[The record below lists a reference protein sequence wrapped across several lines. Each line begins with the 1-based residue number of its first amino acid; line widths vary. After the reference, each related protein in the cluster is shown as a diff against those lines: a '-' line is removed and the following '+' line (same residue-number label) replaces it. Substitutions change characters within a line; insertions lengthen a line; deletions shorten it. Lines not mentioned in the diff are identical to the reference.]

1 MYKYF
6 DFRYFSILES
16 ILKVDPEFL
25 NLIKSIAD
33 NGNPVGSMLNNLI
46 NKDIK
51 TNTNYLKTS
60 DKNDDLKFVN
70 DTQVKRIIDAGEN
83 PFDKATNITKIGRAV
98 RQILNNNNIS
108 VTDQEIEKFVNLYKN
123 IWDKKFKKENEG
135 INLVSGEDIRNW
147 YHHEKYVPGGG
158 QLNNSCMRYD
168 STQEF
173 LNLYTENKEV
183 CQLVILVN
191 NENKLLGRALLWKLI
206 DGGYYLDRVYTR
218 YDSDMN
224 KFYDWY
230 KEYINATDDNF
241 KSFIS
246 NMNDLK
252 VQLKKYKFKYYP
264 YMDSLYIID
273 YETGILGRGEI
284 RDNEKLQLHIQSTD
298 GIPSAPNHRWSDF
311 YNSWLKNSESVY
323 ISYKEDYYLIS
334 DSLKDYKGNYIYKED
349 AIYSEYYKS
358 YIISANAV
366 EVEGFGLVDSS
377 DVINVYDSIEI
388 DPITGMLIDKK
399 EFLRSKLSRSN
410 YVKTKF
416 RSSYYWINKNICY
429 YDTFEDSYFVDN
441 LDRYTK
447 LYKITT
453 KEYDETNIL
462 LNSSGLS
469 KMEEF
474 TNNYRSYG
482 LSDNVYK
489 YKIPFFHLFHED
501 PERSAEI
508 DMFATEEM
516 IKYIG
521 LELEGRN
528 SVYIMNGEYFRGF
541 GKMCYR
547 HAIKILNYLSDKLKG
562 SDINPLLILLEKIH
576 KYLYSNGFGNYKNI
590 NDGYDELI
598 KHGSYTNYMNNELL
612 KYFKKENIINKI
624 TSEGSIRM
632 FMHYIRDH
640 GRSWHSESF
649 FSRDI
654 SIMRSNLI
662 ELLTKYKDIILC
674 FSYWYIIT
682 YSESKT
688 GFKVDGFIKNNKIEI
703 SDIIVNLLRHFYR
716 YTDVGGDYSK
726 CVHLIKD
733 IITSNYNTS
742 IFEEENQGESNECF
756 INFIKLLDQDKENSK
771 Q

>member
-1 MYKYF
+1 M
-6 DFRYFSILES
+6 
-16 ILKVDPEFL
+16 
-25 NLIKSIAD
+25 
-33 NGNPVGSMLNNLI
+33 
-46 NKDIK
+46 
-51 TNTNYLKTS
+51 
-60 DKNDDLKFVN
+60 
-70 DTQVKRIIDAGEN
+70 IIDAGQN

-168 STQEF
+168 TTQEF

-230 KEYINATDDNF
+230 REYINATDNNF
-241 KSFIS
+241 KSFIT

-252 VQLKKYKFKYYP
+252 VQLKKFKFKYYP

-284 RDNEKLQLHIQSTD
+284 RDDEKLQLHIQSTD
-298 GIPSAPNHRWSDF
+298 GIPSAPNHRWSNF
-311 YNSWLKNSESVY
+311 YNTWLKNSESRY
-323 ISYKEDYYLIS
+323 LSYKEDYYLIS
-334 DSLKDYKGNYIYKED
+334 DCLQDYKGNFIYKGD
-349 AIYSEYYKS
+349 AIYSQYYQS
-358 YIISANAV
+358 YIISTNAV
-366 EVEGFGLVDSS
+366 ELEGFGLVDSS
-377 DVINVYDSIEI
+377 DVIDVYNSIEI
-388 DPITGMLIDKK
+388 DPKSGMLIDKK
-399 EFLRSKLSRSN
+399 GFLKSKLSKSN

-429 YDTFEDSYFVDN
+429 YDTFEGNYFVDN

-462 LNSSGLS
+462 LNSAGLS
-469 KMEEF
+469 KIEEF
-474 TNNYRSYG
+474 TTNYRSYG
-482 LSDNVYK
+482 LNDSVYK
-489 YKIPFFHLFHED
+489 YKIPFFHLFHES
-501 PERSAEI
+501 PQRLEI
-508 DMFATEEM
+508 DMFANEEV
-516 IKYIG
+516 IKYLG

-541 GKMCYR
+541 GKMCYK
-547 HAIKILNYLSDKLKG
+547 HTIKILNYLSDKLK
-562 SDINPLLILLEKIH
+562 SYDINPLLILLEKIH
-576 KYLYSNGFGNYKNI
+576 KYLYINEIGNYKII
-590 NDGYDELI
+590 NDSYDELE
-598 KHGSYTNYMNNELL
+598 KHGSYTNYLNNILI
-612 KYFKKENIINKI
+612 KYFKKQNMINRI
-624 TSEGSIRM
+624 TNESSIRM
-632 FMHYIRDH
+632 FANYIKDH
-640 GRSWHSESF
+640 GSEWHSESF
-649 FSRDI
+649 FSNDI

-688 GFKVDGFIKNNKIEI
+688 KIKVDSFIKNNKIEI
-703 SDIIVNLLRHFYR
+703 SDKIINILRYFYR
-716 YTDVGGDYSK
+716 YTDVGGDYSEY
-726 CVHLIKD
+726 VHLTKD
-733 IITSNYNTS
+733 RITNDYDTS
-742 IFEEENQGESNECF
+742 IFLQENQGESNDCF
-756 INFIKLLDQDKENSK
+756 IKFINLLDQDKENSK